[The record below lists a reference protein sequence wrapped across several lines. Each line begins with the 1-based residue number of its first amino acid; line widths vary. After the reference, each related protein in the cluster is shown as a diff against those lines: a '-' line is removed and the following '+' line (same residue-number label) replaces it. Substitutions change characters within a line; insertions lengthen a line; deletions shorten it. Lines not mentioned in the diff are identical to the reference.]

1 MSTKLSI
8 KGMVANETLRYF
20 IKIIKKERALS
31 PKEKEI
37 LTARLQKK
45 TLIKIGKKYKLT
57 AERIRQIEE
66 DAVKKFLKKIN
77 QLFLF
82 D

>member
-1 MSTKLSI
+1 MI
-8 KGMVANETLRYF
+8 GNETLRYF
-20 IKIIKKERALS
+20 IKIVKKDKALS
-31 PKEKEI
+31 PKEKNI
-37 LTARLQKK
+37 LVARLQKK

-66 DAVKKFLKKIN
+66 GAVKKFLKKVN

>member
-1 MSTKLSI
+1 
-8 KGMVANETLRYF
+8 MVGNQTVRYF
-20 IKIIKKERALS
+20 IKIIQDSKELKN
-31 PKEKEI
+31 KEKEI
-37 LTARLQKK
+37 LIARLEEK
-45 TLIKIGKKYKLT
+45 TLEKIGKKYKLS

-66 DAVKKFLKKIN
+66 KAIDKFLDKVA

>member
-1 MSTKLSI
+1 
-8 KGMVANETLRYF
+8 MVANQTLKYF
-20 IKIIKKERALS
+20 IKIVKSEKALSKKE
-31 PKEKEI
+31 KDI
-37 LTARLQKK
+37 LVARLQKK
-45 TLIKIGKKYKLT
+45 TLEKIGKKYKLT

>member
-1 MSTKLSI
+1 MI
-8 KGMVANETLRYF
+8 ANQTVRYF
-20 IKIIKKERALS
+20 IKIVKDSKELNQ
-31 PKEKEI
+31 KEKEI
-37 LTARLQKK
+37 LVARLEEK
-45 TLIKIGKKYKLT
+45 TLEKIGKKYKLT

-66 DAVKKFLKKIN
+66 EAIRKFLAKVN

>member
-1 MSTKLSI
+1 
-8 KGMVANETLRYF
+8 MVANQTVRYF
-20 IKIIKKERALS
+20 IKIVKGSHELS
-31 PKEKEI
+31 KKEKEI
-37 LTARLQKK
+37 LIARLEEK
-45 TLIKIGKKYKLT
+45 TLEKIGKKYKLT

-66 DAVKKFLKKIN
+66 DAIKKFLAKVN

>member
-1 MSTKLSI
+1 MSQLQNPISGNQTVS
-8 KGMVANETLRYF
+8 YF
-20 IKIIKKERALS
+20 IKIVRDAKELNR
-31 PKEKEI
+31 KEKDI
-37 LTARLQKK
+37 LIARLRKK
-45 TLIKIGKKYKLT
+45 TLFSIGKKYKLT

-66 DAVKKFLKKIN
+66 QAIHKFLAKVK

>member
-1 MSTKLSI
+1 
-8 KGMVANETLRYF
+8 MVANQTVRYF
-20 IKIIKKERALS
+20 IKIVKKSHELS
-31 PKEKEI
+31 KKEKEI
-37 LTARLQKK
+37 LVARLEDR
-45 TLIKIGKKYKLT
+45 TLEKIGKKYKLS

-66 DAVKKFLKKIN
+66 EAIKKFLAKVN

>member
-1 MSTKLSI
+1 MI
-8 KGMVANETLRYF
+8 ANQTVRYF
-20 IKIIKKERALS
+20 VKIVRDSKELNR
-31 PKEKEI
+31 KEKEI
-37 LTARLQKK
+37 LVARLEEK
-45 TLIKIGKKYKLT
+45 TLEKIGRKYKLT

-66 DAVKKFLKKIN
+66 AAISKFLAKVK

>member
-1 MSTKLSI
+1 MI
-8 KGMVANETLRYF
+8 GNETLRYF
-20 IKIIKKERALS
+20 IKIVKNEKALS
-31 PKEKEI
+31 HKEKEI
-37 LTARLQKK
+37 LVARLQKK

-66 DAVKKFLKKIN
+66 NAVKKFLKKIN

-82 D
+82 E